1 MKSFWQIAIVAML
14 MLTACSF
21 GTKAAEN
28 KDGEKEKVE
37 DNAGYAHAYGLYGNV
52 KEVRISICKMTDLAD
67 GEEPWVES
75 DKLEMAF
82 DRQGH
87 RLGRGKGYYDRFLSR
102 VPNIY
107 KIGVCFPF
115 QLVDSVPFEDTD
127 ILMDEVVAS

>member
-1 MKSFWQIAIVAML
+1 MKKFWQIAIVAML

-37 DNAGYAHAYGLYGNV
+37 GDTGYAHAYGLYGNV

-82 DRQGH
+82 DRQG
-87 RLGRGKGYYDRFLSR
+87 RITIDSKGNISGFSDTNYLTLTSQFWYRF
-102 VPNIY
+102 
-107 KIGVCFPF
+107 FP
-115 QLVDSVPFEDTD
+115 
-127 ILMDEVVAS
+127 I